1 VDSPREHGRT
11 GGVRVVLLAPPAL
24 DLGPVSARLAAKI
37 GGELIDGAAAGGSEE
52 GGGGLQGAV
61 GFVSDLTGDWEEW
74 KRLVAF
80 SSVLAWDEAGAGA
93 DGTDAVRL
101 LPGAEFVFGGNL
113 LGARGDGSGLRLAR
127 SLLALRRRYPGRVH
141 FLIGARD
148 VPPRP
153 ASAAARLAAPH
164 RNALTGARVQ
174 VALLRLT
181 SELSAAAI
189 ADPHVLTDG
198 SFPYWVG
205 AARPSCRRPVALRR
219 RCARGGGG
227 GAERGRG
234 VQVRHE
240 DRVTPAQFLARA
252 LKRGGAAE
260 GENSTVNRLRWML
273 EETMDAPSAFEARR
287 AELGALAPGSAPAS
301 DEDVAAS
308 FLDTVTPAAAA
319 EGAAGGAGRAC
330 VLEYLAAATVP
341 PPPPPRTKW
350 TRRVPHPVLIGHA
363 GRCGT
368 KVAHVHGAAL
378 FVHGAVSAEALGCGA
393 PAASPRAAL
402 PRRAA
407 AGCRGLTR
415 GGGRRAGRCPGGSG
429 AAGRSRCWRGWR
441 T

>member
-1 VDSPREHGRT
+1 MGLLAQSKSEKAPKKLKSRVGLAGSPPGGEPAANLATDSPRPRNAGGGAAEGACSASPASEDDDDFAFDAPAPAPVDGASDSGAHAPAKMEVCGSSTASAASTGVDSPREHGRT

-227 GAERGRG
+227 GR
-234 VQVRHE
+234 
-240 DRVTPAQFLARA
+240 
-252 LKRGGAAE
+252 
-260 GENSTVNRLRWML
+260 
-273 EETMDAPSAFEARR
+273 
-287 AELGALAPGSAPAS
+287 
-301 DEDVAAS
+301 
-308 FLDTVTPAAAA
+308 
-319 EGAAGGAGRAC
+319 
-330 VLEYLAAATVP
+330 
-341 PPPPPRTKW
+341 
-350 TRRVPHPVLIGHA
+350 
-363 GRCGT
+363 
-368 KVAHVHGAAL
+368 
-378 FVHGAVSAEALGCGA
+378 
-393 PAASPRAAL
+393 
-402 PRRAA
+402 
-407 AGCRGLTR
+407 
-415 GGGRRAGRCPGGSG
+415 
-429 AAGRSRCWRGWR
+429 
-441 T
+441 